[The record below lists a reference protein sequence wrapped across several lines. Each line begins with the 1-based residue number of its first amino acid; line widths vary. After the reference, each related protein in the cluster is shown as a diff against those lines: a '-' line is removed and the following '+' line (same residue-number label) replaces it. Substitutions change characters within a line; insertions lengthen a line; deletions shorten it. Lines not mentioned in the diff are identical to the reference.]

1 MLNFNI
7 AMKIPQKKQITN
19 IFTICSLTIFGGLM
33 SSCANEKYVAKP
45 LDPQVVNAKIF
56 NKDISNAEFK
66 AYLIQQGYSAT
77 DLPLQFWGL
86 NELTRA
92 ALYFNPK
99 LDVAKAQLA
108 LANTAIDTANQRQNL
123 ALGGSLARSDQ
134 ANEDISPWAYGLSV
148 DIPIETANK
157 RVIRVENAQHLR
169 DAAELDLAEIAWQL
183 RNQIAKDLITY
194 HENIALQQQLSRELT
209 AHSDI
214 VKMLEKRLALGLID
228 STTLNNAKLIQQKTQ
243 IMVDALPTQLIEIR
257 AALAADT
264 GLSIEK
270 LNTMPINPMDVDA
283 VLAQQS
289 KLIGQSDLNQQNSK
303 EQSQFKKLQQNAL
316 LNRLDIRRSLAKY
329 AAAEAKIKLEVAKQT
344 PDITLTPGY
353 IFEFGDRIWSLG
365 FSSLLNLL
373 NKNQTLI
380 AEATQ
385 LREVE
390 GAQFEVLQTKIIS
403 DLNLAYAQLTTALQN
418 IQQTQSQIE
427 IQAHQQRQIQKQ
439 LDAGLTDRL
448 TVTQQSLA
456 YLLAEQQLL
465 NLKFNCLKTLAA
477 IEDLMQRPIYDEP
490 TIAIVNAK
498 TGHKNE

>member
-1 MLNFNI
+1 MLNFDI
-7 AMKIPQKKQITN
+7 AMKIPQKKQAADIAL
-19 IFTICSLTIFGGLM
+19 TICSLSIFCGLI
-33 SSCANEKYVAKP
+33 SSCATEKYVAKP
-45 LDPQVVNAKIF
+45 LDPQVVNAKIS
-56 NKDISNAEFK
+56 NKDISNTAFN
-66 AYLIQQGYSAT
+66 AYLIKQGYSAA
-77 DLPLQFWGL
+77 DLPFQFWGL
-86 NELTRA
+86 NELTLA

-108 LANTAIDTANQRQNL
+108 LADTAIDTANQRQNPT
-123 ALGGSLARSDQ
+123 LGGSLDRSNQ
-134 ANEDISPWAYGLSV
+134 ANEDISPWAYGLTV
-148 DIPIETANK
+148 DIPVETANK
-157 RVIRVENAQHLR
+157 RTIRVENAQHLR
-169 DAAELDLAEIAWQL
+169 DSAELDVAEIAWQL
-183 RNQIAKDLITY
+183 RSQIAKDLIAY

-209 AHSDI
+209 AHNSI
-214 VKMLEKRLALGLID
+214 VNMLEKRFTLGLID
-228 STTLNNAKLIQQKTQ
+228 SSTLNNAKLMQQKIR
-243 IMVDALPTQLIEIR
+243 IMANTLPMQLIEIR

-270 LNTMPINPMDVDA
+270 LNAMPIKPMDVDG
-283 VLAQQS
+283 VLTQQS
-289 KLIGQSDLNQQNSK
+289 ELLNQENLNQPNSNQQN
-303 EQSQFKKLQQNAL
+303 QFKTLQQNAL

-353 IFEFGDRIWSLG
+353 MFEFGDRIWSLG

-418 IQQTQSQIE
+418 IQQTQSQVDN
-427 IQAHQQRQIQKQ
+427 QTLQQRQVQKQ

-448 TVTQQSLA
+448 TVTQQSLS
-456 YLLAEQQLL
+456 YLSAEQQLL
-465 NLKFNCLKTLAA
+465 SLKFSCLRTLVV
-477 IEDLMQRPIYDEP
+477 IEDLMQRPIYDVP
-490 TIAIVNAK
+490 TNAILNTQIRAK
-498 TGHKNE
+498 K